1 MRRRRTQH
9 PPIPSP
15 LVGQG
20 FPPQQAKR
28 AVVQVVRE
36 IHSAHDEYD
45 ARTVEEIIQEAIQ
58 RARRERKSVG
68 DV

>member
-1 MRRRRTQH
+1 T

-45 ARTVEEIIQEAIQ
+45 APTVEEIILEAIL
-58 RARRERKSVG
+58 RARRERNAKGES
-68 DV
+68 